1 MSLAALEWTKPKSHF
16 LKSVSLIKQRNNF
29 VGSPNCLAQ
38 ISAR

>member
-1 MSLAALEWTKPKSHF
+1 MDQAQVHF

-29 VGSPNCLAQ
+29 EGSPNCLAQ